1 MQYTRLN
8 ATAILRTNLIAEM
21 HLDELQS
28 INYHGYL
35 DFLQRA
41 GVDTENMDSI
51 FMFDNAGYRVESRA
65 DFEAML
71 SNDRAPLRIFS
82 FVNSSLYA

>member
-1 MQYTRLN
+1 ML
-8 ATAILRTNLIAEM
+8 IKRTTHIVRVNLLAEM
-21 HLDELQS
+21 QLEELRC
-28 INYHGYL
+28 IDYRGFL

-65 DFEAML
+65 DFEAVV
-71 SNDRAPLRIFS
+71 SRDRAPLRIFS
-82 FVNSSLYA
+82 FVNSSLHA